1 MRFKMSDFK
10 VLDRVSIGL
19 GGRVSQKTL
28 LQFFKKKSLSV
39 KYC

>member
-1 MRFKMSDFK
+1 MRFKISDFK

-19 GGRVSQKTL
+19 GGWVSQKTL
-28 LQFFKKKSLSV
+28 LQFFLKSLFV

>member
-19 GGRVSQKTL
+19 GGRVSQKSL
-28 LQFFKKKSLSV
+28 LQFFFLIFI
-39 KYC
+39 C